1 MEYKQ
6 IGYSQKT
13 HGVAGELKIF
23 IEEPYEDLFVDQ
35 DRIFLDIKGTK
46 QPFFIESIRGKAEFI
61 VKFEDVN
68 NREAAQLM
76 QSRGL
81 FLPAHEVPDALEAEE
96 PTLEYAGLVGYL
108 LVDEDLGDIGRIEEI
123 LEMPQQEM
131 AVLQYKGREALV
143 PLNPQFIRAIDKAAQ
158 TVRVAL
164 PEGLLD
170 L

>member
-6 IGYSQKT
+6 IGYTQKT
-13 HGVAGELKIF
+13 HGVAGEIKVF
-23 IEEPYEDLFVDQ
+23 IEEPYDDLFLDQ

-61 VKFEDVN
+61 VKFEDIN
-68 NREAAQLM
+68 QREAAQLL
-76 QSRGL
+76 QSKGL
-81 FLPAHEVPDALEAEE
+81 FLLAHEVPAALAAEA
-96 PTLEYAGLVGYL
+96 PTLEYAGLTDFR
-108 LVDEDLGDIGRIEEI
+108 LVDEALGDIGRIEEI

-131 AVLQYKGREALV
+131 AVLHYKGREVLV
-143 PLNPQFIRAIDKAAQ
+143 PLNPQFIQSVDK
-158 TVRVAL
+158 TGKIVRVAL